1 MEIGDKIKIMN
12 KISISMN
19 YLGDEKEN
27 SENSILSYTNIKNI
41 EEIEY
46 KGKLKEKASSSDI
59 CSDSTSQAENISY
72 ISESSSSLFSFHT
85 NYTQSNNYYSF
96 TQRENKNDKQAS
108 INYFDGLE
116 NYFYKIMPEKFN
128 DYKKTK
134 NFVPKNARKEIIS
147 KELPINEEIIKKK
160 DKKKIENKFDSTGIE
175 LNNDYIYSLYGN
187 ISYSYPVYNAFYYYN
202 FPLIG
207 MSYKELNDINEDN
220 KIEKDI
226 INEEANNDKND
237 VINQKVNSE
246 NIEKNAEKDEK
257 EEISDKFIITKKEKK
272 IKKYIKN
279 ENKINYNNNKK
290 GKEYYNNKNL
300 FEFNNNLFKNNYY
313 FNKINNNNYCNINEF
328 NFNQRKNYI
337 NNSKYDKFNHY
348 NKRQFHKNLYY

>member
-1 MEIGDKIKIMN
+1 MN
-12 KISISMN
+12 QISISMN
-19 YLGDEKEN
+19 NLGDEREN

-46 KGKLKEKASSSDI
+46 KSKLKEKASASDI
-59 CSDSTSQAENISY
+59 CSDSTSQTENISY
-72 ISESSSSLFSFHT
+72 ISESSSSLFSFH
-85 NYTQSNNYYSF
+85 NNNMQSNNYNSF
-96 TQRENKNDKQAS
+96 TQREYKNDKQTTTH
-108 INYFDGLE
+108 YFDGVE

-134 NFVPKNARKEIIS
+134 NYLPKNARKEIIS
-147 KELPINEEIIKKK
+147 KELPNNEEKIKKK
-160 DKKKIENKFDSTGIE
+160 DKKKVVNKFDLTGRE
-175 LNNDYIYSLYGN
+175 LSNDYIYSMYGN
-187 ISYSYPVYNAFYYYN
+187 MSYSFPAYNAFYYCN

-226 INEEANNDKND
+226 INEEANNEKND
-237 VINQKVNSE
+237 VINQKVNTQ
-246 NIEKNAEKDEK
+246 NIEKNGERDEK
-257 EEISDKFIITKKEKK
+257 EELSDIFIIAKKEKK

-290 GKEYYNNKNL
+290 GKEYSYYKNL
-300 FEFNNNLFKNNYY
+300 FEFNNNLYKNSYN

-328 NFNQRKNYI
+328 NFKQRKNYI
-337 NNSKYDKFNHY
+337 NNNNYDKFNYY